1 MDFSSATKY
10 LNVLL
15 SLVPEFLK
23 NTKYEKY
30 IQFWPIF
37 LIGFLFALFATPVIG
52 KLATKYDVTDKPGQR
67 KRGRE
72 FDNPQKAIHEGIT
85 PTLGGLAI
93 TIPILIAIPLFF
105 KLDSFTIP
113 ILLSLLVL
121 TIGATLDD
129 VFVLSSKAQ
138 LFFQVVAAGIIAL
151 SILNITSIP
160 FFDIDLNAFSYN
172 FSIFGIQQSLSL
184 PGDLIL
190 FFWLLV
196 CINAVKWTA
205 GSPGIIEANS
215 LVIFSLIFIISVR
228 YTSIF
233 SSTLSILATGG
244 LLIFLFFAFP
254 PQKIFTGSSGKSVY
268 GFLICIL
275 AIVADTKLST
285 TAMLLILP
293 LVDFL
298 YVIVKRYITYKPK
311 SLGELMKISGL
322 DHLHH
327 QLIKLNLSRKHVVL
341 IETSITLLLGS
352 FAILA
357 TGAIRYFALTISLS
371 LGIAFIVY
379 INIKASKGQ
388 EEKLKKESPESKYS
402 Y

>member
-30 IQFWPIF
+30 VQFWPIF

-52 KLATKYDVTDKPGQR
+52 KLATEYDITDKPGQR

-121 TIGATLDD
+121 MIGATLDD

-138 LFFQVVAAGIIAL
+138 LFFQVVAAAIIAL
-151 SILNITSIP
+151 SVLNITSIP
-160 FFDIDLNAFSYN
+160 FFDIDLNALSYN
-172 FSIFGIQQSLSL
+172 FSVFGIQQSLSL

-233 SSTLSILATGG
+233 SSTLSILAAGG

-285 TAMLLILP
+285 TTMLLILP

-311 SLGELMKISGL
+311 SPGELMKISGL

-327 QLIKLNLSRKHVVL
+327 QLIKLNLSRKYVVL

-352 FAILA
+352 FAILT

>member
-1 MDFSSATKY
+1 M
-10 LNVLL
+10 
-15 SLVPEFLK
+15 
-23 NTKYEKY
+23 
-30 IQFWPIF
+30 
-37 LIGFLFALFATPVIG
+37 
-52 KLATKYDVTDKPGQR
+52 
-67 KRGRE
+67 
-72 FDNPQKAIHEGIT
+72 
-85 PTLGGLAI
+85 
-93 TIPILIAIPLFF
+93 
-105 KLDSFTIP
+105 
-113 ILLSLLVL
+113 
-121 TIGATLDD
+121 
-129 VFVLSSKAQ
+129 
-138 LFFQVVAAGIIAL
+138 
-151 SILNITSIP
+151 
-160 FFDIDLNAFSYN
+160 NAFSYN
-172 FSIFGIQQSLSL
+172 FSVFGIQQSLSL

-233 SSTLSILATGG
+233 SSTLSILAAGG

-268 GFLICIL
+268 GFLVCIL

-311 SLGELMKISGL
+311 SPGELMKISGL

-327 QLIKLNLSRKHVVL
+327 QLIKLNLSRKYVVL

-388 EEKLKKESPESKYS
+388 EEKLKKESPDPNTLTKRAFVELWGVETCLHTPYN
-402 Y
+402 

>member
-52 KLATKYDVTDKPGQR
+52 KLATKYDITDKPGER

-121 TIGATLDD
+121 MIGATLDD
-129 VFVLSSKAQ
+129 IFVLSSKAQ

-233 SSTLSILATGG
+233 SSTLSILAAGG

-268 GFLICIL
+268 GFLVCIL

-311 SLGELMKISGL
+311 SPGELMKISGL

-327 QLIKLNLSRKHVVL
+327 QLIKLNLSRKYVVL

-352 FAILA
+352 FAILT

>member
-52 KLATKYDVTDKPGQR
+52 KLATKYDITDKPGER

-121 TIGATLDD
+121 MIGATLDD
-129 VFVLSSKAQ
+129 IFVLSSKAQ

-172 FSIFGIQQSLSL
+172 FSVFGIQQSLSL

>member
-311 SLGELMKISGL
+311 NLGELMKISGL

>member
-311 SLGELMKISGL
+311 SPGELMKISGL

>member
-52 KLATKYDVTDKPGQR
+52 KLATKYDITDKPGER

>member
-52 KLATKYDVTDKPGQR
+52 KLATKYDITDKPGER

-121 TIGATLDD
+121 MIGATLDD
-129 VFVLSSKAQ
+129 IFVLSSKAQ

-172 FSIFGIQQSLSL
+172 FSVFGIQQSLSL

-233 SSTLSILATGG
+233 SSTLSILAAGG

-268 GFLICIL
+268 GFLVCIL

-311 SLGELMKISGL
+311 SPGELMKISGL

-327 QLIKLNLSRKHVVL
+327 QLIKLNLSRKYVVL

-352 FAILA
+352 FAILT